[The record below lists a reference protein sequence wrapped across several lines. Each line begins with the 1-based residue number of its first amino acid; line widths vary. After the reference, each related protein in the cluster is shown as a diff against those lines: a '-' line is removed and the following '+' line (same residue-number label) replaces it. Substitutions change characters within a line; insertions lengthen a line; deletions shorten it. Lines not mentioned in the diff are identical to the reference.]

1 MARKSKSKMRR
12 SKIRY
17 GRKQPNKTR
26 LKRRKSHLRRKRNKN
41 KSKSKVHF
49 MSGGWGGKVASE
61 PEPTPPKK
69 GGFIQRGG
77 SDTLSGWS

>member
-26 LKRRKSHLRRKRNKN
+26 LKRRKSHLRRKRKRNKN

-49 MSGGWGGKVASE
+49 MSGG
-61 PEPTPPKK
+61 
-69 GGFIQRGG
+69 
-77 SDTLSGWS
+77 